1 LIAKIKFK
9 LGGGKMKKKKEFV
22 PIEIE
27 IPQKLYKKL
36 LKIGKTEKEVKKLV
50 ANGVE
55 IFFTEI
61 CNPKDLLEA
70 LKTKKTE

>member
-1 LIAKIKFK
+1 
-9 LGGGKMKKKKEFV
+9 MKKKEEFV
-22 PIEIE
+22 TMEIE

-36 LKIGKTEKEVKKLV
+36 LKIGKTEKGVKKLV

-61 CNPKDLLEA
+61 CNPKDLLKA

>member
-1 LIAKIKFK
+1 
-9 LGGGKMKKKKEFV
+9 MKKKEEFV
-22 PIEIE
+22 TMEIE
-27 IPQKLYKKL
+27 IPQKLYNDL
-36 LKIGKTEKEVKKLV
+36 LKIGKTEKGVKKLV

-70 LKTKKTE
+70 LKTKRSSLNRKPRKTAC

>member
-1 LIAKIKFK
+1 
-9 LGGGKMKKKKEFV
+9 MKKKEEFV
-22 PIEIE
+22 TMEIE